1 MAPVFADVLVLVPVK
16 FPFTLVAEEEAVLIV
31 TPPAV
36 DVRAIAALSVPCVF
50 VTTIVSVLPISVV
63 NEIALAAALGFHLTT
78 YIVIRNKNTVHLDVR
93 IFQTIYT
100 TTVFC

>member
-36 DVRAIAALSVPCVF
+36 DVRAIAAALVPASLTKF
-50 VTTIVSVLPISVV
+50 IV
-63 NEIALAAALGFHLTT
+63 
-78 YIVIRNKNTVHLDVR
+78 
-93 IFQTIYT
+93 
-100 TTVFC
+100 